1 VDEALKQMAF
11 TPKQKPGKRIHTML
25 ATARATA
32 LANNMDPSKTVVE
45 QAWVGKG
52 IYLHGIRYHGKGM
65 FGQMTRPRAQM
76 RIVLT
81 QQSDKP
87 DQGRATRRTIRGWK
101 ERKNVWTSLVSKPI
115 YNPKPYYNW

>member
-1 VDEALKQMAF
+1 MVKE
-11 TPKQKPGKRIHTML
+11 
-25 ATARATA
+25 
-32 LANNMDPSKTVVE
+32 
-45 QAWVGKG
+45 AWVGKG

-76 RIVLT
+76 RILLT
-81 QQSDKP
+81 ETPTQP

-101 ERKNVWTSLVSKPI
+101 EKKHVWTSLMESKPI